1 MPAMGNPRQW
11 IAKAEQDYRTVLAL
25 SRLRVAP
32 VPDSVCF
39 HAQQCAEKY
48 LKALLIRERTPFP
61 HTHDLIRLLDLLLPI
76 HPPLTLLRPALL
88 ELKPLAVEVRY
99 PGRSMT
105 PSQARLARQ
114 RMDAVRSSL
123 RKTLGLQKP

>member
-1 MPAMGNPRQW
+1 MPATGNPQQW

-48 LKALLIRERTPFP
+48 LKALLVRERAPFP
-61 HTHDLIRLLDLLLPI
+61 HTHDLIRLLDLLSPL
-76 HPPLTLLRPALL
+76 HPSLARLRPALL
-88 ELKPLAVEVRY
+88 GLKPLAVEVRY

-105 PSQARLARQ
+105 PAQARLARQ
-114 RMDAVRSSL
+114 WMDAIRVVL
-123 RKTLGLQKP
+123 RRALGL